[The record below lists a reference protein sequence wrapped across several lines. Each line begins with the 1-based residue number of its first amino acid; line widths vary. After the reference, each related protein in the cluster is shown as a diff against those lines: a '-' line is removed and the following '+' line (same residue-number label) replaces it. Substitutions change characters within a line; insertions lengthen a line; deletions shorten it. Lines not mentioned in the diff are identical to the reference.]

1 MIDRRT
7 DPVLREL
14 EEDDMD
20 NMTDACIA
28 ILNIVKAVKGEIGTE
43 KIVVNV
49 RIAPDG
55 TSVEVEPWEPYESD
69 IKAVVDSLVDKMIG
83 RK

>member
-1 MIDRRT
+1 MK
-7 DPVLREL
+7 DPVLL
-14 EEDDMD
+14 EIEEPD
-20 NMTDACIA
+20 TIAGACIA

-49 RIAPDG
+49 RISPEG
-55 TSVEVEPWEPYESD
+55 TTVEVEPWEPYESD

-83 RK
+83 RR